1 MFTTDVVN
9 MEIAITYNFVI
20 LRDLK
25 ELWNVKY
32 RRKESTVENY

>member
-1 MFTTDVVN
+1 MSLVEVNRKKMMTDVVN

-25 ELWNVKY
+25 EL
-32 RRKESTVENY
+32 